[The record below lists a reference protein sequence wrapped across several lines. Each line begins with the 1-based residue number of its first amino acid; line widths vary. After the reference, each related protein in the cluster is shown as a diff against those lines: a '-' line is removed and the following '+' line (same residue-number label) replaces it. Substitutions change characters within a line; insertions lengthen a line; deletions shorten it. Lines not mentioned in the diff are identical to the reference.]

1 MKDFSGSSGSR
12 RFTTGRVLC
21 WLFLFSS
28 LWEWGGIISFFLPQ
42 TLVGLVSP
50 LNFLFPSTDW
60 GGGRAGR
67 EGEDK
72 NYPYPE
78 KGFCLLFFC
87 HINGSGSTAD
97 GLRKARWRDTFSCRH
112 HRVHRLPRPLSLPTL
127 KLPQTIKPWESLNY
141 TMLRSTSNITLYCN
155 SCLSYLTP
163 CQTLW
168 KSGPYSLNTAHCLA
182 ELISRQLRFR
192 NFPKPPSYYNFL
204 QPQVA
209 MK

>member
-1 MKDFSGSSGSR
+1 MRKNNI
-12 RFTTGRVLC
+12 
-21 WLFLFSS
+21 LFPPSDTN
-28 LWEWGGIISFFLPQ
+28 W
-42 TLVGLVSP
+42 VGLPS
-50 LNFLFPSTDW
+50 FLFPSTDW

-72 NYPYPE
+72 NYLYPE
-78 KGFCLLFFC
+78 KGFSLLFFC
-87 HINGSGSTAD
+87 HINGSCSIAD
-97 GLRKARWRDTFSCRH
+97 GLRKKARWRDTYSVTEYT
-112 HRVHRLPRPLSLPTL
+112 VHSLPCPLSLLTL

-141 TMLRSTSNITLYCN
+141 TILRSTSNITLYCN

-163 CQTLW
+163 YQTLW
-168 KSGPYSLNTAHCLA
+168 KSGPYSLNTAQCLA

-192 NFPKPPSYYNFL
+192 NFPKPPSYSNFL